1 MVRADRIPWEPGI
14 IVLTLDDLRGKNPYN
29 GGRLTAQAIMQLM
42 PAIGQAC
49 LESDTCITIVQAQSK
64 HL

>member
-14 IVLTLDDLRGKNPYN
+14 IVLNLDDLRGKNPYN
-29 GGRLTAQAIMQLM
+29 GQRLAAESIMRLM